1 MLIVLLKSKSFKPIL
16 YRLKTNLQ
24 IALEAFQ
31 VIEQHLVWIKRI
43 LWMGGM
49 LALGTAPIFLYMSAD
64 LPTPPLRQ
72 SAIYYL
78 LVLSAYLMYGSFTY
92 RKLVYLNRYFR
103 LEQRFLHHHQAEDGL
118 WQTLQN
124 PENIWAPSYTFQ
136 FLRVSLKRYL
146 PDEPNTEKKTARW
159 KVFLRKKAEH
169 PLLPVEHFD
178 QTLGQLCLPWVNLSI
193 AFWASMAWIMY
204 RTPSRIPDLIW
215 QNYAGWFAAS
225 AVVLLIAFAFEIW
238 GIYKR
243 IGLYQAFPRLREG
256 VMGFSMDVLQTVP
269 NLLPDWTSPL
279 ADTPQKVA
287 KEETKEVLH
296 LQQIG
301 KQTKSK
307 PQNLKKKKNAQTPA
321 TTPWASPDPLA
332 NKEVVKPPK
341 PEEVPNLF
349 IPLDVLL
356 TLPTA
361 EVSLEPEPSSLS
373 EHFMLTVT
381 PEQPI
386 LSEQDPEPD
395 TEAQSFAFETDPEPD
410 TLTDDWLPVP
420 IYGGK
425 PMTLPQ
431 PISEEDLLRMPE
443 RRWGDSLSVP
453 ESFVQDM
460 PQNPKEVIFIGKL
473 SSNASGQ
480 AVLTMQPIGETD
492 PNANSTLDV
501 KASSTPSDDTPL
513 SDNLLLPT
521 FSSLAD
527 LV

>member
-1 MLIVLLKSKSFKPIL
+1 
-16 YRLKTNLQ
+16 LKTNLQ

-31 VIEQHLVWIKRI
+31 EIEQHLVWIKRI

-124 PENIWAPSYTFQ
+124 PDNIWAPSYTFQ
-136 FLRVSLKRYL
+136 FLRATLKRYL
-146 PDEPNTEKKTARW
+146 PDESNTEKKPARW
-159 KVFLRKKAEH
+159 KVFSRKKAEH
-169 PLLPVEHFD
+169 PLLPAEHFD

-225 AVVLLIAFAFEIW
+225 AVVLILAFAFEIW

-279 ADTPQKVA
+279 AHTPQEEV
-287 KEETKEVLH
+287 KEAKEVLH

-301 KQTKSK
+301 KKAKSK
-307 PQNLKKKKNAQTPA
+307 PQNLKKKKNAHTPA
-321 TTPWASPDPLA
+321 ASLWVTA
-332 NKEVVKPPK
+332 NPVGNKPVAPPSK

-361 EVSLEPEPSSLS
+361 EVTLEPEPSSLS

-381 PEQPI
+381 PELTHSPK
-386 LSEQDPEPD
+386 QDPEPD
-395 TEAQSFAFETDPEPD
+395 TEAQDFTFEMDPEPD

-425 PMTLPQ
+425 PMALPQ
-431 PISEEDLLRMPE
+431 AISEEDLPRMPE

-492 PNANSTLDV
+492 PIVNSTLD
-501 KASSTPSDDTPL
+501 ATTFPTPSENTPL
-513 SDNLLLPT
+513 SENPLLPT